1 MSNIF
6 NLHNGEEDKEKVL
19 ATVKSNMSFSGPN
32 LWILACA
39 ILVAS
44 VGLNVNSTAVV
55 IGAMLISPLM
65 GPIVGAGF
73 ALGMFDF
80 SLLRKSL
87 KNLLLSTIIG
97 LAVSFLYFLLSP
109 YKEAHSEIISRTS
122 PNIYDVLIAFFG
134 GLVGVIAVTRVEK
147 GNPIPGVAIAT
158 ALMPPLCTA
167 GYGLATGNF
176 AYFGGALFLYT
187 INCVFI
193 CIATYGIVKFL
204 KYPAVEFVDKKKSEK
219 IKVWI
224 SVIVALMVIPSI
236 FFAYRFV
243 DQQNY
248 DVKVKNF
255 LSKEFEEKGNTIIYK
270 KTSYSSDPK
279 KIELAFLSR
288 KFSAEQIKELNAK
301 LKNYN
306 IDNTQIII
314 RQDSAFLANAANK
327 TESANEIT
335 SQANN
340 TIVTELNRQI
350 NKYSFKT
357 DNIFPEAQSIFPE
370 ISTISLAKQEIFNRT
385 DSTQILPVAFY
396 EASKTLSP
404 TEQNTLRNWLKVKLK
419 VDTLEIYQRK

>member
-1 MSNIF
+1 MNNIF

-19 ATVKSNMSFSGPN
+19 ATVKSNLSFSGPN

-80 SLLRKSL
+80 TLLRKSL

-97 LAVSFLYFLLSP
+97 LLVSFLYFLLSP
-109 YKEAHSEIISRTS
+109 YKEANSEIISRTA

-204 KYPAVEFVDKKKSEK
+204 KYPAAEYVDQKKSKK
-219 IKVWI
+219 IKIWM
-224 SVIVALMVIPSI
+224 SLIVVLMIIPSI

-248 DVKVKNF
+248 DGKVKNF
-255 LSKEFEEKGNTIIYK
+255 LAKEFEEKGNTIIYK
-270 KTSYSSDPK
+270 KTSYSSVPK
-279 KIELAFLSR
+279 KIELAFLTR
-288 KFSAEQIKELNAK
+288 KFNAEQIKELNTK
-301 LKNYN
+301 LKDYK
-306 IDNTQIII
+306 IENTQIII
-314 RQDSAFLANAANK
+314 RQDSAFLANAAK
-327 TESANEIT
+327 TTESANEIT
-335 SQANN
+335 SQSSA
-340 TIVTELNRQI
+340 IITELNRQI
-350 NKYSFKT
+350 NRYSFKT

-370 ISTISLAKQEIFNRT
+370 ISTISVAKQEIFNRT

-396 EASKTLSP
+396 EASKTLSSE
-404 TEQNTLRNWLKVKLK
+404 EQNTLRNWLKVKLK

>member
-19 ATVKSNMSFSGPN
+19 ATVKSNLSFSGPN

-97 LAVSFLYFLLSP
+97 LLVSFLYFLLSP
-109 YKEAHSEIISRTS
+109 YKEANSEIISRTA

-204 KYPAVEFVDKKKSEK
+204 KYPAVEYVDQKKSKK
-219 IKVWI
+219 IKIWI
-224 SVIVALMVIPSI
+224 STIVALMVIPSI

-243 DQQNY
+243 SQQNY
-248 DVKVKNF
+248 DGKVKNF

-270 KTSYSSDPK
+270 KTSYSSEPK
-279 KIELAFLSR
+279 RIELAFLSR
-288 KFSAEQIKELNAK
+288 KFNAEQIKELNAK
-301 LKNYN
+301 LKDYN
-306 IDNTQIII
+306 IDDTQIII
-314 RQDSAFLANAANK
+314 RQDSAFLANAAK
-327 TESANEIT
+327 TTESANEIT
-335 SQANN
+335 SQSSA
-340 TIVTELNRQI
+340 IITELNRQI

-357 DNIFPEAQSIFPE
+357 DNIFPEAQSIFPK
-370 ISTISLAKQEIFNRT
+370 ISTISVAKQEIFNRT

-396 EASKTLSP
+396 EASEPLSLA
-404 TEQNTLRNWLKVKLK
+404 EQNTLRNWLKVKLK

>member
-1 MSNIF
+1 MNNIF

-19 ATVKSNMSFSGPN
+19 ATVKSNLSFSGPN
-32 LWILACA
+32 LWVLACA

-97 LAVSFLYFLLSP
+97 LFVSFLYFLLSP
-109 YKEAHSEIISRTS
+109 YKEASSEIISRTA

-176 AYFGGALFLYT
+176 AYFGGAMFLYT

-204 KYPAVEFVDKKKSEK
+204 NYPAVEFVDKKKSDK
-219 IKVWI
+219 IRIWI
-224 SVIVALMVIPSI
+224 SVIVALMVIPSV

-243 DQQNY
+243 NKQNY
-248 DVKVKNF
+248 DLRVKNF
-255 LSKEFEEKGNTIIYK
+255 LTKEFEEKGNTIIYK

-279 KIELAFLSR
+279 KIELAFLTR
-288 KFSAEQIKELNAK
+288 KFSAEQIKELNTK
-301 LKNYN
+301 LKDYKL
-306 IDNTQIII
+306 DNTQIII
-314 RQDSAFLANAANK
+314 RQDSAFLANASTKNEA
-327 TESANEIT
+327 TNEIT
-335 SQANN
+335 TQSN
-340 TIVTELNRQI
+340 TIITELNRQI

-357 DNIFPEAQSIFPE
+357 DNIFPEAKSIFPE
-370 ISTISLAKQEIFNRT
+370 ITTISIAKQEIFNKT
-385 DSTQILPVAFY
+385 DSTRIIPVAFY
-396 EASKTLSP
+396 EAENSLTA
-404 TEQNTLRNWLKVKLK
+404 TEQTTLRNWLKVKLK
-419 VDTLEIYQRK
+419 VDTIEIYQRK